1 MARIGIGAALEC
13 AFVAAAR
20 MGATVRFRAP
30 REGALVEI
38 TVTDAK
44 RLPDPDLSRTRRVT
58 NRRLYD
64 GRALD
69 DDTLRALREAT
80 AQRDLAQAHW
90 FGRERVRALGPLV
103 EEAEEAFWAD
113 ATLRERALAAV
124 RFDVKDREEVARGL
138 SVASLEL
145 STAERAALVEL
156 RRPVGEGAAAAA
168 RKTLAA
174 RARKQMESASGVLV
188 ITTAGGDPMA
198 DVDVGRALQRAWMA
212 LTHHGLEAHP
222 MTSILSVAQ
231 ASAAPDA
238 DTVDNRVMQLLAS
251 FRRAFPNV
259 PDGARVAML
268 VRFGWAEAPSCR
280 VGRLPLDDSLA
291 PAAP

>member
-69 DDTLRALREAT
+69 DDTLRALRAAT